1 MTLLD
6 GKLQTIMIPP
16 DEPSHSFDGLD
27 FQPFSHLSIAMSFR
41 FSTAVAALGCVLLAS
56 CYPYDESRHRRPA
69 PPKQTQKT
77 VTAAEQQKLKEQREQ
92 MREKDDLVRKNVP
105 NEPGIESP
113 AKPDGGTVTPPIVEK
128 RADYPVA
135 SKVPGKEGYVFSP
148 FNNKLIDVK
157 DMPSG
162 TLVSDPT
169 YPESA
174 KKFFRVP

>member
-1 MTLLD
+1 
-6 GKLQTIMIPP
+6 MI
-16 DEPSHSFDGLD
+16 
-27 FQPFSHLSIAMSFR
+27 FR
-41 FSTAVAALGCVLLAS
+41 FSTAFAALGCVLLAS
-56 CYPYDESRHRRPA
+56 CYPYDENKNKKPA
-69 PPKQTQKT
+69 PPTQTQKT
-77 VTAAEQQKLKEQREQ
+77 MTPAEQQKLKEQRET
-92 MREKDDLVRKNVP
+92 MKEKEELANKEVVPKDPATDLP
-105 NEPGIESP
+105 T
-113 AKPDGGTVTPPIVEK
+113 KPEDGTVTAPTIEK

>member
-1 MTLLD
+1 M
-6 GKLQTIMIPP
+6 K
-16 DEPSHSFDGLD
+16 
-27 FQPFSHLSIAMSFR
+27 FR
-41 FSTAVAALGCVLLAS
+41 FFTAFAALGCVLLAS
-56 CYPYDESRHRRPA
+56 CYPYDESKNKKPA

-77 VTAAEQQKLKEQREQ
+77 LTTAEQQKLKEQRDQ
-92 MREKDDLVRKNVP
+92 MKEKDDLVEKEVP
-105 NEPGIESP
+105 KEPGTETP
-113 AKPDGGTVTPPIVEK
+113 HTTPGGTVTPPTVEK
-128 RADYPVA
+128 RVDYPVA

>member
-1 MTLLD
+1 M
-6 GKLQTIMIPP
+6 K
-16 DEPSHSFDGLD
+16 
-27 FQPFSHLSIAMSFR
+27 FR
-41 FSTAVAALGCVLLAS
+41 FSTAFAALGCVLLAS
-56 CYPYDESRHRRPA
+56 CYPYDESKNKKPA

-77 VTAAEQQKLKEQREQ
+77 LTTAEQQKLKEQRDQ
-92 MREKDDLVRKNVP
+92 MKEKDDLVDKEVP
-105 NEPGIESP
+105 KEPGTETP
-113 AKPDGGTVTPPIVEK
+113 PTTPGGTITPPPVEK
-128 RADYPVA
+128 RVDYPVA

>member
-1 MTLLD
+1 M
-6 GKLQTIMIPP
+6 KF
-16 DEPSHSFDGLD
+16 H
-27 FQPFSHLSIAMSFR
+27 
-41 FSTAVAALGCVLLAS
+41 FSTAFAALGCVLLAS
-56 CYPYDESRHRRPA
+56 CYPYDESKNKKPA
-69 PPKQTQKT
+69 PKPAPKTLT
-77 VTAAEQQKLKEQREQ
+77 SAEQQKLKEQRDKMKET
-92 MREKDDLVRKNVP
+92 DDLVNKEVP
-105 NEPGIESP
+105 KDPGTE
-113 AKPDGGTVTPPIVEK
+113 TPPTTPNDTVKPPTVEK
-128 RADYPVA
+128 RVDYPVA

>member
-1 MTLLD
+1 MY
-6 GKLQTIMIPP
+6 
-16 DEPSHSFDGLD
+16 
-27 FQPFSHLSIAMSFR
+27 FR
-41 FSTAVAALGCVLLAS
+41 YSTAFAALGCVLMAS
-56 CYPYDESRHRRPA
+56 CYPYDESKNKKPV

-77 VTAAEQQKLKEQREQ
+77 MTPAEQQKIKEQRDKMKES
-92 MREKDDLVRKNVP
+92 EDLVQKEAP
-105 NEPGIESP
+105 KEPGTETP
-113 AKPDGGTVTPPIVEK
+113 PTTPGGGTVNPPTVEK

-135 SKVPGKEGYVFSP
+135 SKVPGKDGYVFSP

>member
-1 MTLLD
+1 M
-6 GKLQTIMIPP
+6 K
-16 DEPSHSFDGLD
+16 
-27 FQPFSHLSIAMSFR
+27 FR
-41 FSTAVAALGCVLLAS
+41 FSTAFAALGCILLAS
-56 CYPYDESRHRRPA
+56 CYPYDESKNKKPA
-69 PPKQTQKT
+69 PKPAPKTLT
-77 VTAAEQQKLKEQREQ
+77 SAEQQKLKEQRDKMKEN
-92 MREKDDLVRKNVP
+92 EDLVNKEVP
-105 NEPGIESP
+105 KDPGTDP
-113 AKPDGGTVTPPIVEK
+113 TAKPDGGTVTPPVVEK
-128 RADYPVA
+128 RVDYPVA

>member
-1 MTLLD
+1 M
-6 GKLQTIMIPP
+6 KFPI
-16 DEPSHSFDGLD
+16 
-27 FQPFSHLSIAMSFR
+27 
-41 FSTAVAALGCVLLAS
+41 STAFAAFGCVLLAS
-56 CYPYDESRHRRPA
+56 CYPYDESKNRKPT

-77 VTAAEQQKLKEQREQ
+77 MTAAEQQKLKEQREQ
-92 MREKDDLVRKNVP
+92 MKAKEELTNKVAPTD
-105 NEPGIESP
+105 PGTEIP
-113 AKPDGGTVTPPIVEK
+113 ARQDGGTVAPPTVEK

-135 SKVPGKEGYVFSP
+135 IKAPGREGYVLSP

-157 DMPSG
+157 GMPSG

>member
-1 MTLLD
+1 
-6 GKLQTIMIPP
+6 MIPP
-16 DEPSHSFDGLD
+16 AAPSRSFDGLE
-27 FQPFSHLSIAMSFR
+27 FQPFAAPTAMNFR
-41 FSTAVAALGCVLLAS
+41 FSTAFAALGCVLLAS
-56 CYPYDESRHRRPA
+56 CYPYDESKNKKPA
-69 PPKQTQKT
+69 PKQTQKT
-77 VTAAEQQKLKEQREQ
+77 VTTAEQQKLKEQRDR
-92 MREKDDLVRKNVP
+92 MKEKEDLATT
-105 NEPGIESP
+105 EPVKESGTETTTTTTTTTTP
-113 AKPDGGTVTPPIVEK
+113 GETVKPPTVEK

>member
-1 MTLLD
+1 M
-6 GKLQTIMIPP
+6 
-16 DEPSHSFDGLD
+16 H
-27 FQPFSHLSIAMSFR
+27 FR
-41 FSTAVAALGCVLLAS
+41 FSTAFAAFGCVLLAS
-56 CYPYDESRHRRPA
+56 CYPYDENKNKKPA

-77 VTAAEQQKLKEQREQ
+77 MTPAEQQKVKEQRENIK
-92 MREKDDLVRKNVP
+92 EKEELANKEAPKDTA
-105 NEPGIESP
+105 IETP
-113 AKPDGGTVTPPIVEK
+113 TKPDGGTVTPPTVEK

>member
-1 MTLLD
+1 MN
-6 GKLQTIMIPP
+6 
-16 DEPSHSFDGLD
+16 
-27 FQPFSHLSIAMSFR
+27 FR
-41 FSTAVAALGCVLLAS
+41 FSTAFAALGCVLLAS
-56 CYPYDESRHRRPA
+56 CYPYDENKNKPA
-69 PPKQTQKT
+69 PPKPAPKT
-77 VTAAEQQKLKEQREQ
+77 LTTAEQQKLKEQRDQ
-92 MREKDDLVRKNVP
+92 MKEKDDLANKEVP
-105 NEPGIESP
+105 KDPSTETPGTTP
-113 AKPDGGTVTPPIVEK
+113 NDTVKPPTVEK
-128 RADYPVA
+128 RVDYPVA